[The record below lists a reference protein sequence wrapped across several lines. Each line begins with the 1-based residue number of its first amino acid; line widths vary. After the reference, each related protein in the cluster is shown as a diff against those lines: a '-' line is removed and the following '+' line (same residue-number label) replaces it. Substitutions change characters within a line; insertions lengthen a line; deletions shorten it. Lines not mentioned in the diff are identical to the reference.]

1 MNNIDKKG
9 IILIFL
15 TDTCFWTHTNELN
28 ENNIW
33 NINEILFS
41 FRVCTTD
48 AVKKEI
54 IHFKLDK
61 FVPLDRIF
69 IISVSTQDFAEN
81 SNNLPDID
89 EADQSLII
97 AARKNP
103 NEKPIILSDD
113 GELISEII
121 QTGML
126 GMRPPVFI
134 LMLIKWG
141 LVTKNLGARCLK
153 FWEKVGRF
161 KKRELIK
168 WKNELK
174 MIN

>member
-1 MNNIDKKG
+1 M
-9 IILIFL
+9 IFL
-15 TDTCFWTHTNELN
+15 TDTCFWAHASELN
-28 ENNIW
+28 DSNIW

-41 FRVCTTD
+41 FRICTTD

-54 IHFKLDK
+54 IHFKLDT

-69 IISVSTQDFAEN
+69 LISVSTQDVAEN
-81 SNNLPDID
+81 YGNLPDID
-89 EADQSLII
+89 EADQSLLI

-113 GELISEII
+113 GELISEIL

-126 GMRPPVFI
+126 GMRLPVFI

-141 LVTKNLGARCLK
+141 LVTKNLGAKCLK
-153 FWEKVGRF
+153 FWEKIGRF
-161 KKRELIK
+161 QKRELIK

>member
-1 MNNIDKKG
+1 MP
-9 IILIFL
+9 
-15 TDTCFWTHTNELN
+15 HTAYPD
-28 ENNIW
+28 
-33 NINEILFS
+33 EILFS
-41 FRVCTTD
+41 FRICTTD
-48 AVKKEI
+48 AVKEEI
-54 IHFKLDK
+54 INFKLGK

-69 IISVSTQDFAEN
+69 IIPVSTQDFLKH
-81 SNNLPDID
+81 SNNLPNID
-89 EADQSLII
+89 KADQSLII

-113 GELISEII
+113 GELILEII

-126 GMRPPVFI
+126 GMRLPVFI

-141 LVTKNLGARCLK
+141 LVNKNLGAKCLR

-161 KKRELIK
+161 KKKELIK

-174 MIN
+174 MINLFISIGIAFYSKNKKIL